1 MRDWL
6 FLLMRYSSFY
16 RRFYSS
22 AKLRAKSSKT
32 LPVNTTIIGLTFEE
46 RELFV
51 VKIGPEYAPKMV
63 LECGIHGR
71 EWLSGKWCSS

>member
-1 MRDWL
+1 MI
-6 FLLMRYSSFY
+6 YSKAIF
-16 RRFYSS
+16 
-22 AKLRAKSSKT
+22 RAKSSKL
-32 LPVNTTIIGLTFEE
+32 LPVNTTIIGLTYEE

-71 EWLSGKWCSS
+71 EWLSGNWCSKLMSENVLKYS